1 MIISAI
7 VAYGKNREIGKDNQ
21 IPWYLPND
29 LKWFKKATLNHT
41 VLMGRKNFDSIGKPL
56 PKRTNIIVTR
66 NPFFLA
72 SGCLVVHSVE
82 EGIEWAEKNDIDEL
96 FIIGGEQIYRLCIPY
111 YDKLYITEIDIEVPG
126 ADIFFPEIDLSEYQ
140 CISEKLFTKD
150 AKNKYDHAIKVFEK
164 KP

>member
-1 MIISAI
+1 MIVSAI

-29 LKWFKKATLNHT
+29 LKWFKQSTLNQT
-41 VLMGRKNFDSIGKPL
+41 ILMGRKNFDSIGKPL
-56 PKRTNIIVTR
+56 PTRTNIIVTR

-82 EGIEWAEKNDIDEL
+82 EGIEWAENNDIQEL
-96 FIIGGEQIYRLCIPY
+96 FVIGGEQIYRLCIPY

-126 ADIFFPEIDLSEYQ
+126 ADTFFPEIDLSEYACTSQ
-140 CISEKLFTKD
+140 KIFSKD
-150 AKNKYDHAIKVFEK
+150 TKNKYDHAIKVYEK
-164 KP
+164 RP